1 MPPKKPF
8 PGSNI
13 VLSLGLI
20 IASAVYA
27 AWQNISSQQT
37 KISPAQ
43 EFKIANDAFL
53 RTLLEIHA
61 RKASAVTTTMLSAPQ
76 SIPQPTLILRKTSGA
91 YLDGSYLGKSIDA
104 YYGMVQVR
112 VAIQNEKIANVQFL
126 QYPSDRS
133 TSRYINSQA
142 MPLLIS
148 EAIQAQSAQVDG
160 VSGATFTSQAFA
172 ESLASALTQA
182 KN

>member
-1 MPPKKPF
+1 MAPKKPF

-27 AWQNISSQQT
+27 AWQNISNQQT
-37 KISPAQ
+37 KTSPAQ

-53 RTLLEIHA
+53 RTLTEIRA
-61 RKASAVTTTMLSAPQ
+61 KSVSAATTTPS
-76 SIPQPTLILRKTSGA
+76 STLTLRKLSGA

-104 YYGMVQVR
+104 YYGIVQIR
-112 VAIQNEKIANVQFL
+112 VAIQNERLANVQFL

-133 TSRYINSQA
+133 TSRYINGEA

-148 EAIQAQSAQVDG
+148 EAIQVQSAQVDG
-160 VSGATFTSQAFA
+160 VSGATFTSQAFQ
-172 ESLASALTQA
+172 ESLASALIQA